1 MPRSDAARA
10 ATVALILILAGTAH
24 AAGDDQNTTG
34 LPTYPHDE
42 RRKIDAVARSIPNGQ
57 HCTHYA
63 SSSKDALGTVI
74 DWYKKALPN
83 AKVDVGNDI
92 VNVYRT
98 PDMHLPYLKKEDLN
112 RTSIEIF
119 KCKDASRPKQD

>member
-24 AAGDDQNTTG
+24 AAGYDQNTTG

-83 AKVDVGNDI
+83 AK
-92 VNVYRT
+92 
-98 PDMHLPYLKKEDLN
+98 LE
-112 RTSIEIF
+112 E
-119 KCKDASRPKQD
+119 